1 MCSLYL
7 HHQYTNTLIWLVVWN
22 IFSFPYIGNNNP
34 NWLIFF
40 GGVETTNQS
49 LSIEILSPLYPL
61 KFFGNVPMISLGFA
75 QFRASLL
82 RCHIRSPCQ
91 CLQANEALVATFPGA
106 WEERIVR
113 YKSSYTAEFSHVW
126 NIYVYIYMCM
136 YRNLSFHIYIYKW
149 LIPCNMNLHIYIY
162 TDRVWQYTYVFIYI
176 CNI

>member
-91 CLQANEALVATFPGA
+91 CLQANEALVATFPSA

-126 NIYVYIYMCM
+126 NIDVYIYMCM

-162 TDRVWQYTYVFIYI
+162 RPCMTVYICIYIYI